1 MLDPVQLDQILLNLS
16 INARDAMA
24 GMGRVEVALRTTA
37 LRGKAVC
44 ASCRKRFRGE
54 FAELEVADSGPG
66 IAPHVLERM
75 FEPFFTTKD
84 VGRGSGMGLATVHGI
99 VHEHGGHVIV
109 ESTPGAGSR
118 FRILLPMRAGDA
130 PAPRPERPA
139 GRRKAALRGRVL
151 VVDDEKAVADFM
163 RELLESW
170 GLEATAVTSPLGVLE
185 QVARERYDFVILDQT
200 MPGITG
206 MNLAREIA
214 AAHPGLPVVIYTGNS
229 DRVDREE
236 LDAAGVSALLEKPVE
251 PAKLYETLSTH
262 LH

>member
-1 MLDPVQLDQILLNLS
+1 MLDPVQLDQILLNLT

-24 GMGRVEVALRTTA
+24 GIGRIDVAVHTTK
-37 LRGKAVC
+37 LPGKAVC

-54 FAELEVADSGPG
+54 FAELRVADSGPG
-66 IAPHVLERM
+66 IAPKVLERM

-118 FRILLPMRAGDA
+118 FRILLPIHGGDA
-130 PAPRPERPA
+130 PAARPARPA
-139 GRRKAALRGRVL
+139 GRRKAELHGRVL

-170 GLEATAVTSPLGVLE
+170 GLEATAETNPLGVLE
-185 QVARERYDFVILDQT
+185 RVARERYDFVILDQT
-200 MPGITG
+200 MPGISG
-206 MNLAREIA
+206 VNLAREIA
-214 AAHPGLPVVIYTGNS
+214 AARPGLPVVLYTGNS
-229 DRVDREE
+229 DRVDRQE
-236 LDAAGVSALLEKPVE
+236 LSAAGVRALLQKPVE
-251 PAKLYETLSTH
+251 PAALYETLSAH